1 MEESIQKRS
10 AVVTERGA
18 PIGMDLEFVLAPR
31 VLEGDRVGDKDREKE
46 RRERE
51 RENDTNELLV
61 FMYNL

>member
-1 MEESIQKRS
+1 MAPHFLRYKGKNGKVDRRDRDGERQRES
-10 AVVTERGA
+10 
-18 PIGMDLEFVLAPR
+18 
-31 VLEGDRVGDKDREKE
+31 EGEGEKE